1 MKKLFFQCML
11 LTLCAIHHK
20 TIESGSYLKGFN
32 WAPIYDEKKE
42 NTDKLF
48 YAINRKNT
56 AEAIQAILKG
66 ADINGM
72 TMDGLTPLLSAI
84 HHDLSDLVLFLIDRG
99 ADVHKVSK
107 TGLSALQLALRKNN
121 PKIMNALKNANA
133 QAIYPTKQKE
143 STDYLKYLGKVPYLR
158 AIPAMRTMQRTTLK
172 NELLQALKD
181 NNLLGIYNAIDKGAD
196 PNTTL
201 NPNGTGPTPLSLA
214 ILADTSSGIE
224 ALMKYGANV
233 NAVDG
238 ATKLTP
244 LLLAIKENKE
254 NIAIKLIELGADVN
268 ALNQDDQ
275 SCLSLAILQK
285 QEKVALKL
293 IELGA
298 DIDRIDPINGLTP
311 LMAAIN
317 NDLSK
322 VALKLI
328 DQGAGINNTD
338 PDDSTPVILATIQQ
352 NHPIMLKLINEG
364 AKLDQANSQNETP
377 LIIAIKNNDKEACV
391 LLLISGAKIS
401 PSIKQLGNYNDF
413 ARTPEIQF
421 AINYQT
427 MVTKLQNDLQKLTT

>member
-48 YAINRKNT
+48 DAINRNQT

-66 ADINGM
+66 ADVNEFFK
-72 TMDGLTPLLSAI
+72 DGSTPLLSAI
-84 HHDLSDLVLFLIDRG
+84 KNDLSDLVLFLIDRG

-107 TGLSALQLALRKNN
+107 TGLSALQLALIKNN

-133 QAIYPTKQKE
+133 QAIYPIKQKE

-158 AIPAMRTMQRTTLK
+158 AIPAMRTMQRTTVK

-181 NNLLGIYNAIDKGAD
+181 NDLLDIYTSIDKGAD

-201 NPNGTGPTPLSLA
+201 DPKGVGPTPLSVA
-214 ILADTSSGIE
+214 IHNGVPSDIQGLITR
-224 ALMKYGANV
+224 GANV

-254 NIAIKLIELGADVN
+254 NIAIKLIELGANVN

-285 QEKVALKL
+285 QERVALKL

-298 DIDRIDPINGLTP
+298 DINKIDPTNGLAP
-311 LMAAIN
+311 LMTAIN

-328 DQGAGINNTD
+328 DQGALINYTD
-338 PDDSTPVILATIQQ
+338 PDGSTPLILATRLR

-364 AKLDQANSQNETP
+364 ANLNQANSQNETP
-377 LIIAIKNNDKEACV
+377 LIIAINNNDKESCL

-401 PSIKQLGNYNDF
+401 PSINQLRNYHDF
-413 ARTPEIQF
+413 ARNPEIQF
-421 AINYQT
+421 AIYYQT